1 MCVHRFSLRLI
12 SLNITKLRLNGFK
25 SFVDP
30 TEFEILPGLTGVVGP
45 NGCGKSNL
53 LDALRWV
60 MGENR
65 PTSMRGDGMDDV
77 IFGGT
82 SLRPARSYAE
92 VNLQIENF
100 DSDILPIN
108 TSESTI
114 EIVRR
119 INFESGSTYRIE
131 GKEILAREVRLL
143 FADYSSGSNS
153 PSLVRQGQIS
163 NLINENPKSRKRILE
178 EAAGISGLYHRRHE
192 SELKLNAS
200 ENNLERIN
208 DILSKLEE
216 QLKALKK
223 QAKQAE
229 DYRLLGEKIRKQE
242 SLLLFVRWENK
253 NSEFNNSKHELD
265 NILKKRTDHE
275 KILRNLI
282 EVKEQ
287 KENLLPKIREQQAA
301 DQIATNQLL
310 SKKTNI
316 DEKHKNALSRVHELN
331 QRILE
336 LENDYTRENELILD
350 AESVLKKSANE
361 KNSILNNQSDLTNKI
376 KSTKEDLDLSIIDF
390 NKIEKEY
397 EVEANNFAA
406 SLAKKNNL
414 ETNFEVNNKSLKQ
427 VEEKITK
434 VKDDKSKVSL
444 RKEEID
450 NELINI
456 RNELELSEKAIDK
469 KSSMLDKTE
478 DEVQT
483 LRADLLNFEE
493 KLSEERSKL
502 LAIKSEIKTLE
513 EFLSEQEIFEDAIIN
528 QIEISK
534 DFEIVFS
541 VILNDD
547 LNYPPQS
554 SDRKSGWH
562 YSENEKQSY
571 SFPEG
576 VKVLADLVKHP
587 LELNKRLKNVGI
599 VNSKDGY
606 LLHSKLK
613 NGQSLVS
620 MDGDF
625 WRWDGFSTTSAEVN
639 TSNTQK
645 VKNLNRLQN
654 LKVLQKEIEKKV
666 SIQSDHKTNQELVF
680 KQKIEERDNLKKE
693 YISKEKRLNELKTN
707 LSKLEAEFEI
717 NSAQIE
723 SLDNNYLNLNEDYNK
738 LIKNIEEI
746 KNLDNQ
752 EIDYQ
757 EEEKNINLKKK
768 TLEDFRNKNLDR
780 RLVLEDLTSQFNFY
794 KNRLVQLDKELEDWS
809 IRKKRSVDRQDNI
822 LSRKN
827 ELELFLETAQLEPEK
842 IENDI
847 LNLNKKI
854 TEAEKKCSISTD
866 ALVNAEK
873 KLRDALLKEKEA
885 FKIAEDLK
893 EKYVRAEVSI
903 ETTKDNLNELASL
916 LEAETGHSPKDFQDK
931 YIDQLTNKLS
941 IDIIE
946 KNLDQLTRKRN
957 FIGPVN
963 LRAEEDEKEI
973 NAEYS
978 ELLKQKEDLE
988 VAVKKLRNAISN
1000 LNKEGREKLLKAFDE
1015 VNKNFKTLF
1024 NNLFG
1029 GGQSNLLLV
1038 ESDDPL
1044 EAGLEIMCQPPGKKL
1059 SNLALLSGGEQ
1070 TLAAISLIF
1079 AVFMVKPSP
1088 ICVLDEVDAPLDD
1101 ANIVRFC
1108 NLLDNMNSRTD
1119 TRFIIIT
1126 HNPITMSKM
1135 NRLYGVTMA
1144 EKGVSQLVSVDLDK
1158 AEKLVVA

>member
-1 MCVHRFSLRLI
+1 MYICFSLRLI

-119 INFESGSTYRIE
+119 INFESGSTYRVE

-275 KILRNLI
+275 KILRNFI

-287 KENLLPKIREQQAA
+287 KENLLPEIREQQAA

-331 QRILE
+331 QRISE

-376 KSTKEDLDLSIIDF
+376 KSTKEDLDLSIINF

-434 VKDDKSKVSL
+434 VKDDKSKVNL

-450 NELINI
+450 NELFNI

-562 YSENEKQSY
+562 YTENEQQSY

-625 WRWDGFSTTSAEVN
+625 WRWDGFSTTSADVN

-768 TLEDFRNKNLDR
+768 TLEDFRNKNLDK

-873 KLRDALLKEKEA
+873 KLRDALFKEKEA

-978 ELLKQKEDLE
+978 ELLNQKEDLE

-1108 NLLDNMNSRTD
+1108 NLLNNMNSRTD